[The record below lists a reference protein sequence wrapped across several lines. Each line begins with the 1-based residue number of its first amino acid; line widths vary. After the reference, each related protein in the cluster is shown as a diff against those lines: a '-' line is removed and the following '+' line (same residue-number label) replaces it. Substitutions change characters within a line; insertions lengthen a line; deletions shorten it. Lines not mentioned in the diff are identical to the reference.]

1 MERAELGSTYL
12 GLDRLEAM
20 YDGSP
25 GLWRSYR

>member
-20 YDGSP
+20 YGGSP
-25 GLWRSYR
+25 GLLSYS